1 MIFRIFSILVFLLTI
16 GNSLSLNAQNRDTV
30 PSGGV
35 NILSMDNIVKT
46 FENDIEK
53 QYFKGNVVLRHDQ
66 VYIYC
71 DSGNVDGKIIR
82 AFGNVVI
89 KQGDTL
95 NIFGDQL
102 YYDGYVKIA
111 DLENNVVLENRDQR
125 LFTQKLRYDVNTKIA
140 TYNQKATLTDNKTY
154 LKSIRGTYHANTN
167 DAFFQDSVVVIDPGF
182 SLKTEQLQYNTD
194 AKMATFLAPTMISF
208 EKSKIYTEGGY
219 YKVQEKYALFNKN
232 PQYLSETSKA
242 KSDSIIYDGTLK
254 EVQLLG
260 NAFFEE
266 EDTRATADKMHFYE
280 LKDIVELTGN
290 AQYADKDRT
299 ASGDKLI
306 YDRKNKIFRS
316 DTRIKI
322 LDGGQSL
329 EADITDFNSETGEGM
344 ASGKVDWQDT
354 VQNIRILTEDVV
366 YNKKEDYV
374 KASGDRPLLVIE
386 LDGKKLFVSG
396 DTLISKRI
404 ANPARILSHLE
415 KGLLLINTLSKI
427 YAPDNSYLDQ
437 KIPFASDSM
446 KITQKKATPVI
457 SDKEEMMDADS
468 SMVVKDK
475 MPGEIPEKKDEMM
488 MQDSASKAKVVIEDS
503 TTAIADTI
511 ITTDSKSK
519 RKKKK
524 KAEDKLVEKM
534 VEKPVQDSL
543 QVFVEPADSII
554 PVVHL
559 GKELVWAPETPPDS
573 FKIILV
579 YPNVKIFGDDLQGIC
594 DSLAFNTLDSMFH
607 FYTDPVLWSDTTQFH
622 GDTIRM
628 LVKEKKLHSMD
639 ILNNGMIISTPNQIY
654 FDQIKGK
661 LINAWFVEGAIDN
674 VLITGNA
681 ETIYYVTDESGAYN
695 GVNKKQCS
703 KMRMT
708 FLEKKLD
715 NIRFYDKPEGT
726 YFPMSKADPATMKLE
741 GFIWSWDLK
750 PKDIPSLTD
759 QKWIDWTQFDPVPEV
774 EIIEEEAPKEETD
787 LEGKLEDG
795 GE

>member
-1 MIFRIFSILVFLLTI
+1 MLAFLSFLS
-16 GNSLSLNAQNRDTV
+16 NSLIVNAQNRDTV

-35 NILSMDNIVKT
+35 NILSMDHIIKT
-46 FENDIEK
+46 FENDIER

-140 TYNQKATLTDNKTY
+140 TYNQKATLTDNKTF

-266 EDTRATADKMHFYE
+266 EDTKATADKMHFYE

-290 AQYADKDRT
+290 AKYADKDRT
-299 ASGDKLI
+299 ASGDKLT

-322 LDGGQSL
+322 LDGVQSL

-374 KASGDRPLLVIE
+374 KAWGDRPLLVIE

-404 ANPARILSHLE
+404 ANPNRILSHAD
-415 KGLLLINTLSKI
+415 KAFQLIDTLSVI
-427 YAPDNSYLDQ
+427 YIPDNSYLKQ
-437 KIPFASDSM
+437 KIPFAVDTILANQKESVLIKSKEGDMMDSDSGM
-446 KITQKKATPVI
+446 IVKNKLL
-457 SDKEEMMDADS
+457 EE
-468 SMVVKDK
+468 V
-475 MPGEIPEKKDEMM
+475 PEKKKDLMLR
-488 MQDSASKAKVVIEDS
+488 DS
-503 TTAIADTI
+503 TSIKDVVRADSTSAIKDTI

-524 KAEDKLVEKM
+524 KAEEKLAEEMK
-534 VEKPVQDSL
+534 EKPVQNP
-543 QVFVEPADSII
+543 VAPAVEPADSIT
-554 PVVHL
+554 PAVYM
-559 GKELVWAPETPPDS
+559 GKELVWSPDLPPDS

-579 YPNVKIFGDDLQGIC
+579 YPNVKIFGEDLQGVC

-639 ILNNGMIISTPNQIY
+639 ILSNAMIISTPNQIY
-654 FDQIKGK
+654 YDQIKGK

-726 YFPMSKADPATMKLE
+726 YFPMSKADPSTMKLE

-759 QKWIDWTQFDPVPEV
+759 QKWIDWTQFDPVPE
-774 EIIEEEAPKEETD
+774 EEETPVEEGPEKEIE
-787 LEGKLEDG
+787 LEGKLEDDG
-795 GE
+795 KGM

>member
-1 MIFRIFSILVFLLTI
+1 MS
-16 GNSLSLNAQNRDTV
+16 AQNRDTV

-35 NILSMDNIVKT
+35 NILSMDNIVKI
-46 FENDIEK
+46 FENNVEK

-140 TYNQKATLTDNKTY
+140 TYNQKATLTDNKTF

-266 EDTRATADKMHFYE
+266 EETRATADTMHFYE
-280 LKDIVELTGN
+280 LRDIVELIGN
-290 AQYADKDRT
+290 ANYADGNRT

-316 DTRIKI
+316 DSRIKI
-322 LDGGQSL
+322 LDGAQSL

-354 VQNIRILTEDVV
+354 TQNIRILTEEVV

-374 KASGDRPLLVIE
+374 KAWGDRPLLVIE

-396 DTLISKRI
+396 DTLISKRV
-404 ANPARILSHLE
+404 ANPNRILSHADRAA
-415 KGLLLINTLSKI
+415 LLIDTLSII
-427 YAPDNSYLDQ
+427 YIPDTSHLLQ
-437 KIPFASDSM
+437 KIPFALDSTLLKSKMMISKESREKDVMDPDTTMMVKEKMPEEIPIMEDKMIADSM
-446 KITQKKATPVI
+446 EKKELI
-457 SDKEEMMDADS
+457 
-468 SMVVKDK
+468 VKDT
-475 MPGEIPEKKDEMM
+475 IP
-488 MQDSASKAKVVIEDS
+488 AK
-503 TTAIADTI
+503 
-511 ITTDSKSK
+511 TDSIASSETKSD

-524 KAEDKLVEKM
+524 KAQEKLVEKM
-534 VEKPVQDSL
+534 VEKPAPDAKATPAEPSDSL
-543 QVFVEPADSII
+543 KPIVYSS
-554 PVVHL
+554 
-559 GKELVWAPETPPDS
+559 KELVWELDLPPDS

-579 YPNVKIFGDDLQGIC
+579 YPKVRIFGEDLQGVC
-594 DSLAFNTLDSMFH
+594 DSLSFNTLDSMFH

-639 ILNNGMIISTPNQIY
+639 ILNNGMIISTPNQVY
-654 FDQIKGK
+654 YDQIKGK
-661 LINAWFVEGAIDN
+661 LINAWLVEGAIDN

-695 GVNKKQCS
+695 GANKKQCS

-726 YFPMSKADPATMKLE
+726 YFPMSKADPSAMKLE
-741 GFIWSWDLK
+741 GFTWKWDLK

-759 QKWIDWTQFDPVPEV
+759 QKWIDWTQFDPVPE
-774 EIIEEEAPKEETD
+774 EEETPEEEAPEEED
-787 LEGKLEDG
+787 ELEGKLEDG
-795 GE
+795 GRM

>member
-1 MIFRIFSILVFLLTI
+1 M
-16 GNSLSLNAQNRDTV
+16 NAQTRDTV

-46 FENDIEK
+46 FENYVER

-71 DSGNVDGKIIR
+71 DSGNVDGKIIS

-140 TYNQKATLTDNKTY
+140 TYNQKATLTDNKTF

-208 EKSKIYTEGGY
+208 ENSKIYTEGGY

-266 EDTRATADKMHFYE
+266 EETKATADTMHFYE
-280 LKDIVELTGN
+280 LKDIVELIGN
-290 AQYADKDRT
+290 ANYADGTRT
-299 ASGDKLI
+299 AAGDKLI

-329 EADITDFNSETGEGM
+329 EADITDFNSETGEGL

-354 VQNIRILTEDVV
+354 MQNIRILTEDVV
-366 YNKKEDYV
+366 YNKKEDFV
-374 KASGDRPLLVIE
+374 KASGDRPLLIIE

-404 ANPARILSHLE
+404 ANPNRILSHAE
-415 KGLLLINTLSKI
+415 KGLLLIDTLSMI
-427 YAPDNSYLDQ
+427 FVPDSSHLDQ
-437 KIPFASDSM
+437 KIPFAVDTIE
-446 KITQKKATPVI
+446 ITQKDT
-457 SDKEEMMDADS
+457 SDVKSKEAEMMDSDS
-468 SMVVKDK
+468 SMVVKEN
-475 MPGEIPEKKDEMM
+475 MPEEMPEQKDEMM
-488 MQDSASKAKVVIEDS
+488 NPDS
-503 TTAIADTI
+503 TSKKDVVVVDSTATVADTI
-511 ITTDSKSK
+511 VTTDSKSK

-524 KAEDKLVEKM
+524 RAEEQLVEEMK
-534 VEKPVQDSL
+534 EKPVQDSIPPA
-543 QVFVEPADSII
+543 VEPADSIESVI
-554 PVVHL
+554 YM
-559 GKELVWAPETPPDS
+559 GKELVWAPDIPQDS

-579 YPNVKIFGDDLQGIC
+579 YPNVKIFGEDLQGVC

-639 ILNNGMIISTPNQIY
+639 ILNNGMIISTPNQVY

-661 LINAWFVEGAIDN
+661 LINAWFVEGSIDN

-681 ETIYYVTDESGAYN
+681 ETIYYVTDEEGAYN
-695 GVNKKQCS
+695 GANKKQCS

-726 YFPMSKADPATMKLE
+726 YFPMSKADPSTMKLE
-741 GFIWSWDLK
+741 GFLWSWDLK

-759 QKWIDWTQFDPVPEV
+759 QKWIDWTQFDPIPEE
-774 EIIEEEAPKEETD
+774 EIIEEEIPEEETD

>member
-1 MIFRIFSILVFLLTI
+1 MLAFLSFLS
-16 GNSLSLNAQNRDTV
+16 NSLIVNAQNRDTV

-35 NILSMDNIVKT
+35 NILSMDHIIKT
-46 FENDIEK
+46 FENDIER

-140 TYNQKATLTDNKTY
+140 TYNQKATLTDNKTF

-266 EDTRATADKMHFYE
+266 EDTKATADKMHFYE

-290 AQYADKDRT
+290 AKYADKDRT
-299 ASGDKLI
+299 ASGDKLT

-322 LDGGQSL
+322 LDGVQSL

-374 KASGDRPLLVIE
+374 KAWGDRPLLVIE

-404 ANPARILSHLE
+404 ANPNRNLSHAD
-415 KGLLLINTLSKI
+415 KAFQLIDTLSVI
-427 YAPDNSYLDQ
+427 YIPDNSYLKQ
-437 KIPFASDSM
+437 KIPFAVDTILANQKESVLIKSKEEDMMDSDSGM
-446 KITQKKATPVI
+446 I
-457 SDKEEMMDADS
+457 
-468 SMVVKDK
+468 VKDK
-475 MPGEIPEKKDEMM
+475 LLEEVPEKKKDLMLP
-488 MQDSASKAKVVIEDS
+488 DS
-503 TTAIADTI
+503 TSIKDDVMADSTSAIKDTI
-511 ITTDSKSK
+511 ITNDSKSK

-524 KAEDKLVEKM
+524 KAEEMLAEEMK
-534 VEKPVQDSL
+534 EKPIQKPL
-543 QVFVEPADSII
+543 APAVEPADSIT
-554 PVVHL
+554 PAVYM
-559 GKELVWAPETPPDS
+559 GKELVWAPDLPPDS

-579 YPNVKIFGDDLQGIC
+579 YPNVKIFGEDLQGVC

-639 ILNNGMIISTPNQIY
+639 ILSNAMIISTPNQIY
-654 FDQIKGK
+654 YDQIKGK

-726 YFPMSKADPATMKLE
+726 YFPMSKADPSTMKLE

-759 QKWIDWTQFDPVPEV
+759 QKWIDWTQFDPVPE
-774 EIIEEEAPKEETD
+774 EEEETPVEEGPEKEIE
-787 LEGKLEDG
+787 LEGKLEDDG
-795 GE
+795 KGM

>member
-1 MIFRIFSILVFLLTI
+1 M
-16 GNSLSLNAQNRDTV
+16 NAQTRDTV

-46 FENDIEK
+46 FDNDVER

-242 KSDSIIYDGTLK
+242 KSDTIIYDGTLK
-254 EVQLLG
+254 EVKLLG

-266 EDTRATADKMHFYE
+266 EETKATADTMHFYE
-280 LKDIVELTGN
+280 LKDIVELIGN
-290 AQYADKDRT
+290 ANYADGSRT

-322 LDGGQSL
+322 LDGAQSL

-354 VQNIRILTEDVV
+354 TQNIRILTEDVV

-404 ANPARILSHLE
+404 ANPNRILSHAE
-415 KGLLLINTLSKI
+415 KGTLLIDTLAMI
-427 YAPDNSYLDQ
+427 YIQDTSHLLQ
-437 KIPFASDSM
+437 KIPLGVDSILRKPKMVISSDSIE
-446 KITQKKATPVI
+446 K
-457 SDKEEMMDADS
+457 EMMDSDS
-468 SMVVKDK
+468 GMVVKDK
-475 MPGEIPEKKDEMM
+475 MPEEIPEMESDKMVVDSSEKKDVIAV
-488 MQDSASKAKVVIEDS
+488 DSMTAK
-503 TTAIADTI
+503 
-511 ITTDSKSK
+511 TDSIASGETKSK

-524 KAEDKLVEKM
+524 KAEEKLVEDMKA
-534 VEKPVQDSL
+534 KPTQDSIPP
-543 QVFVEPADSII
+543 VVEPADTIKPAVNI
-554 PVVHL
+554 
-559 GKELVWAPETPPDS
+559 GKELVWALDSPPDS

-579 YPNVKIFGDDLQGIC
+579 YPNVKIFGDDLQGVC

-607 FYTDPVLWSDTTQFH
+607 FYNDPVLWSDTTQFH

-654 FDQIKGK
+654 FDQMKGK

-695 GVNKKQCS
+695 GANKKQCS

-726 YFPMSKADPATMKLE
+726 YFPMNKADPATMKLE

-774 EIIEEEAPKEETD
+774 EIIEEETQKEDSD

-795 GE
+795 GQEK

>member
-1 MIFRIFSILVFLLTI
+1 M
-16 GNSLSLNAQNRDTV
+16 NAQTRDTV

-35 NILSMDNIVKT
+35 NILSMDHIIKT
-46 FENDIEK
+46 FENDIER

-140 TYNQKATLTDNKTY
+140 TYNQKATLTDNKTF

-194 AKMATFLAPTMISF
+194 AKKATFLAPTMISF

-266 EDTRATADKMHFYE
+266 EDTKATADKMHFYE

-290 AQYADKDRT
+290 AKYADKDRT
-299 ASGDKLI
+299 ASGDKLT

-322 LDGGQSL
+322 LDGVQSL

-374 KASGDRPLLVIE
+374 KAWGDRPLLVIE

-396 DTLISKRI
+396 DTLISKRM
-404 ANPARILSHLE
+404 ANPNRILSHAD
-415 KGLLLINTLSKI
+415 KAFQLIDTLSVI
-427 YAPDNSYLDQ
+427 YIPDNSYLDQ
-437 KIPFASDSM
+437 KIPLAVDSILAIQKESVLKISEKVDMMDSDSGM
-446 KITQKKATPVI
+446 I
-457 SDKEEMMDADS
+457 
-468 SMVVKDK
+468 VKDK
-475 MPGEIPEKKDEMM
+475 LSEQVPELKKDLMLP
-488 MQDSASKAKVVIEDS
+488 DATSKKVVVMADS
-503 TTAIADTI
+503 TSAIKDTI
-511 ITTDSKSK
+511 ITNDSNSK

-524 KAEDKLVEKM
+524 KAEEKLAEEMKEKTLQDPISPAVE
-534 VEKPVQDSL
+534 Q
-543 QVFVEPADSII
+543 ADSIMPAI
-554 PVVHL
+554 YM
-559 GKELVWAPETPPDS
+559 GKELVWAPDLPPDS

-579 YPNVKIFGDDLQGIC
+579 YPNVKIFGEDLQGVC

-607 FYTDPVLWSDTTQFH
+607 FYEDPVLWSDTTQFH

-639 ILNNGMIISTPNQIY
+639 ILNNAMIISTPNQIY
-654 FDQIKGK
+654 YDQIKGK
-661 LINAWFVEGAIDN
+661 LINAWFVEGTIDN

-695 GVNKKQCS
+695 GANKKKCS

-759 QKWIDWTQFDPVPEV
+759 QKWIDWTQFDPVPEE
-774 EIIEEEAPKEETD
+774 EIIEEEIPEEETE